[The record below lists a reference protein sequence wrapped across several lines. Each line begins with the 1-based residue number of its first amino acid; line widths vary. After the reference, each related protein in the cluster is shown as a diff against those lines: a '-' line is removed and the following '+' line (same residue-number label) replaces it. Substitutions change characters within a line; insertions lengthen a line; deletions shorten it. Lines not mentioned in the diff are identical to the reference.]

1 MKKVGLALGAV
12 FLVVL
17 AICLGMALVGSPD
30 KQTGFAEDEGT
41 AHVTSAPVSQ
51 TADTI
56 RPGTWEV
63 GKDVKPGK
71 YKTTGATNPE
81 IPLCYWHVM
90 EDGQIMAQGV
100 KDQVGA
106 QGIVTLT
113 KGDLFETNGCEP
125 WYASE

>member
-1 MKKVGLALGAV
+1 MRKLLWVVSALIVISLCGTAGLILGTESKPASTFV
-12 FLVVL
+12 
-17 AICLGMALVGSPD
+17 
-30 KQTGFAEDEGT
+30 EDEGT
-41 AHVTSAPVSQ
+41 QHTSAPVSQ
-51 TADTI
+51 RADTI

-71 YKTTGATNPE
+71 YKTAGATNPE